1 MSNPKVTIIVVPRER
16 FQFARE
22 SLESLFENTFVP
34 FKLIYVDNNSPR
46 KLRQNLEFQSLLRRF
61 QVVRS
66 ETYLSPNQARNLG
79 LQYVTTPYVVFVD
92 NDVVFT
98 SGWLEKLVNCTE
110 ETGATVVGSLVC
122 QYRPV
127 HTIVHCA
134 GGTYMAP
141 AAYSAFARGELN
153 PSGTLDYTGG
163 WKIQERTPYQ
173 NQPLAE
179 VCDQLYRQPTGF
191 VEFHAMLVRTAI
203 FDRIGPLDEG
213 FSCTKEYLDFCMM
226 VTRAGGLIYL
236 EPDSVVTFLTHPP
249 APALQWSDIPY
260 FMLRWS
266 DAWELSN
273 LLHYQQKWGLQ
284 ESRYFQKR
292 YQKLGQ
298 RRRKVLIRP
307 IAKKFAFL
315 GKHVTRWIEQQ
326 LFNLEKRF
334 NRWFSKRHA
343 NRLANAQRIS
353 GLRHPN
359 NDIPKLLPQTG
370 SNAEIRQQSL
380 SDESGKHSLMQH

>member
-1 MSNPKVTIIVVPRER
+1 MSKPTVTIIVVPRER
-16 FQFARE
+16 FQFARK
-22 SLESLFENTFVP
+22 SLDSLYENTFVP
-34 FKLIYVDNNSPR
+34 FKLIYVDNNSPN
-46 KLRQNLEFQSLLRRF
+46 KLRQDLEFQSLLRRF
-61 QVVRS
+61 HVVRS

-79 LQYVTTPYVVFVD
+79 LRYVTTPYVVFVD
-92 NDVVFT
+92 NDVVFAP
-98 SGWLEKLVNCTE
+98 GWLEKLVGCTE
-110 ETGATVVGSLVC
+110 DTGATVVGSLVC
-122 QYRPV
+122 QYQPV

-141 AAYSAFARGELN
+141 DAYNAFARGELN
-153 PSGTLDYTGG
+153 PSGTLEEAGG

-179 VCDQLYRQPTGF
+179 VRDQLYRQPTGF

-203 FDRIGPLDEG
+203 FNRIGPLDEG

-236 EPDSVVTFLTHPP
+236 EPNSVVTFLTHLP
-249 APALQWSDIPY
+249 APALQWSDLPY

-266 DAWELSN
+266 DAWERSN
-273 LLHYQQKWGLQ
+273 LHHYQQKWGLK
-284 ESRYFQKR
+284 ESSYFQKR

-307 IAKKFAFL
+307 IARKFAFL
-315 GKHVTRWIEQQ
+315 GKPATQWIESQ
-326 LFNLEKRF
+326 LFHLEKRF
-334 NRWFSKRHA
+334 NCWFFKRYA
-343 NRLANAQRIS
+343 KSLADAQQMP

-359 NDIPKLLPQTG
+359 NDFTKLAP
-370 SNAEIRQQSL
+370 SNQVNPVTKQQVPSE
-380 SDESGKHSLMQH
+380 ESGSHSLMHH

>member
-1 MSNPKVTIIVVPRER
+1 MSQPTVTIIVVPRER

-22 SLESLFENTFVP
+22 SLDSLYENTFVP
-34 FKLIYVDNNSPR
+34 FKLIYVDNNSPG
-46 KLRQNLEFQSLLRRF
+46 KLQQHIEFQSLLRGF
-61 QVVRS
+61 HVIRS
-66 ETYLSPNQARNLG
+66 QAYLSPNQARNLG
-79 LQYVTTPYVVFVD
+79 LQHVTTPHVVFVD
-92 NDVVFT
+92 NDVIFT
-98 SGWLEKLVNCTE
+98 PGWLEKLVSCAE
-110 ETGATVVGSLVC
+110 ETGATVVGSLIC
-122 QYRPV
+122 QYQPV
-127 HTIVHCA
+127 HTTVHCA

-153 PSGTLDYTGG
+153 PYGTLDQTGG

-179 VCDQLYRQPTGF
+179 VRDQLRRQPTGF

-203 FDRIGPLDEG
+203 FDRIGSLDEG

-249 APALQWSDIPY
+249 APALQWRDLPY

-266 DAWELSN
+266 DDWELSN

-284 ESRYFQKR
+284 ESSYFQKR

-315 GKHVTRWIEQQ
+315 GKPATKWIEKQ

-343 NRLANAQRIS
+343 KRLAVAQRIS
-353 GLRHPN
+353 GLRQHLN
-359 NDIPKLLPQTG
+359 NDIPKLAQPNVNPVT
-370 SNAEIRQQSL
+370 RQQTP
-380 SDESGKHSLMQH
+380 SDESENHSLMQH

>member
-1 MSNPKVTIIVVPRER
+1 MSKPTITIIVVPRER
-16 FQFARE
+16 FQFARK
-22 SLESLFENTFVP
+22 SLDSLYENTFVP
-34 FKLIYVDNNSPR
+34 FKLIYVDNNSPN
-46 KLRQNLEFQSLLRRF
+46 KLRQDLEFQSLLRRF
-61 QVVRS
+61 HVVRS

-79 LQYVTTPYVVFVD
+79 LRYVTTPYVVFVD
-92 NDVVFT
+92 NDVVFAP
-98 SGWLEKLVNCTE
+98 GWLEKLVGCTE
-110 ETGATVVGSLVC
+110 DTGATVVGSLVC
-122 QYRPV
+122 QYQPV

-141 AAYSAFARGELN
+141 DAYSAFARGELN
-153 PSGTLDYTGG
+153 PSGTLEEAGG

-179 VCDQLYRQPTGF
+179 VRDQLYRQPTGF

-203 FDRIGPLDEG
+203 FNRIGPLDEG

-249 APALQWSDIPY
+249 APVVQWSDLPY

-266 DAWELSN
+266 DAWERSN
-273 LLHYQQKWGLQ
+273 LHHYQQKWGLK
-284 ESRYFQKR
+284 ESSYFQKR

-307 IAKKFAFL
+307 IARKFAFL
-315 GKHVTRWIEQQ
+315 GKPATQWIELQ
-326 LFNLEKRF
+326 LFHLEKRF
-334 NRWFSKRHA
+334 NCWFFKRYA
-343 NRLANAQRIS
+343 KSLADAQQMP

-359 NDIPKLLPQTG
+359 NDFTKLAQ
-370 SNAEIRQQSL
+370 SNQVNSVTRQQTP
-380 SDESGKHSLMQH
+380 SDESGSHSLMHH

>member
-1 MSNPKVTIIVVPRER
+1 MSQPTVTIIVVPRER

-22 SLESLFENTFVP
+22 SLDSLYENTFVP
-34 FKLIYVDNNSPR
+34 FQLIYVDNNSPR
-46 KLRQNLEFQSLLRRF
+46 KLRQYLEFQSRLRSF

-66 ETYLSPNQARNLG
+66 DTYLSPNQARNLG
-79 LQYVTTPYVVFVD
+79 LQYVTTPYVVFID
-92 NDVVFT
+92 NDVVF
-98 SGWLEKLVNCTE
+98 SPGWLEKLVSCTE
-110 ETGATVVGSLVC
+110 KTGATVVGSLVC
-122 QYRPV
+122 QYLPV
-127 HTIVHCA
+127 HSIVHCA

-141 AAYSAFARGELN
+141 AEYSAFARGELN
-153 PSGTLDYTGG
+153 PSGTLGQTGG

-173 NQPLAE
+173 NQPLSA
-179 VCDQLYRQPTGF
+179 VRDHLHRQPTGF

-249 APALQWSDIPY
+249 APALQWSDWPY

-266 DAWELSN
+266 DDWEFSN

-284 ESRYFQKR
+284 ESSYFKKR

-315 GKHVTRWIEQQ
+315 GKSATKWIEKQ
-326 LFNLEKRF
+326 LFQLEKRF
-334 NRWFSKRHA
+334 NHWFSNRHVRSEVTLQNIQSGWSTHPTSITQQMNHSYVKR
-343 NRLANAQRIS
+343 
-353 GLRHPN
+353 
-359 NDIPKLLPQTG
+359 
-370 SNAEIRQQSL
+370 
-380 SDESGKHSLMQH
+380 

>member
-1 MSNPKVTIIVVPRER
+1 MSQPTVTIIVVPRER

-22 SLESLFENTFVP
+22 SLDSLYENTFVP
-34 FKLIYVDNNSPR
+34 FQLIYVDNNSPS
-46 KLRQNLEFQSLLRRF
+46 KLRQYLKVQSQLRNF
-61 QVVRS
+61 LVIRS
-66 ETYLSPNQARNLG
+66 DTYLSPNQARNLG
-79 LQYVTTPYVVFVD
+79 LLYVDTPYVVFVD
-92 NDVVFT
+92 NDVVFAP
-98 SGWLEKLVNCTE
+98 GWLEKLVSCTE

-141 AAYSAFARGELN
+141 DAYSAFARGELN
-153 PSGTLDYTGG
+153 PSGTLNQQGG

-179 VCDQLYRQPTGF
+179 VRDQLDRQPTGF

-236 EPDSVVTFLTHPP
+236 EPDSIVTFLTHPP

-266 DAWELSN
+266 DAWELNN

-284 ESRYFQKR
+284 ESSYFQKR

-315 GKHVTRWIEQQ
+315 GKAATKWIEKQ
-326 LFNLEKRF
+326 LFRLEKRF
-334 NRWFSKRHA
+334 NHWFSTRHA
-343 NRLANAQRIS
+343 EFLATSQRES
-353 GLRHPN
+353 GLKHPS
-359 NDIPKLLPQTG
+359 NDIPKSVQLNGVNPVT
-370 SNAEIRQQSL
+370 RQQTP
-380 SDESGKHSLMQH
+380 SDESGNHSLMHH